1 MLLFFD
7 GHSLTYMVP
16 MIDPNIDRRLKN
28 LENKIYIIENI
39 VSSLKNTEDYR
50 TRIFEERMNKIL
62 NDINVIKQEIES
74 LKIKIKA
81 IQDQMS
87 LFAPVD
93 RVKALEKYI
102 DIIDPFSYLTKKEAE
117 RLIERKIKEILQ
129 MADIKVYKR
138 DDTY

>member
-1 MLLFFD
+1 
-7 GHSLTYMVP
+7 MVP
-16 MIDPNIDRRLKN
+16 MVDPNIDRRLKN

-50 TRIFEERMNKIL
+50 TRIFEERINKIS
-62 NDINVIKQEIES
+62 NDINTIKQEIES

-87 LFAPVD
+87 LFAPID

-102 DIIDPFSYLTKKEAE
+102 DVIDPFSYLTKKEAE
-117 RLIERKIKEILQ
+117 RLIEKKVREILQ
-129 MADIKVYKR
+129 MMDIKAYKR

>member
-1 MLLFFD
+1 MM
-7 GHSLTYMVP
+7 YM
-16 MIDPNIDRRLKN
+16 MDPNVDRRLKN

-50 TRIFEERMNKIL
+50 TRIFEERINKL
-62 NDINVIKQEIES
+62 VNDINVIKQEIES
-74 LKIKIKA
+74 LKIKMKA

-87 LFAPVD
+87 LFAPID

-102 DIIDPFSYLTKKEAE
+102 DVIDPFSYLTKKEAE
-117 RLIERKIKEILQ
+117 RLIEKKIREILQ
-129 MADIKVYKR
+129 MADIKVYKK